1 MIGMRTLKT
10 SLAIFIALIVS
21 DVFKL
26 QYPFFTVIAIIVVM
40 QNTINE
46 TYQMGINRILGTAL
60 GGLAGI
66 LYIGFIAS
74 EYWILDRILIGVI
87 TLFIILILIKL
98 KATKA
103 ISISLIV
110 FLSICINDIKQG
122 AVFYAFLR
130 ILDTMVGIV
139 IALVINAFVAPPDH
153 AKKFVDLLKQILSD
167 EKSIFINK
175 LNHNGEVDLNVLS
188 KSLEAAHETLKKY
201 RHDSKWVPYNE
212 EGLTRKEEL
221 LQSIFH
227 SLSEIYHHL
236 VIIED
241 LNLRGNLSEETL
253 SRLSSFDA
261 STYQE
266 IYEEYFEEEMKV
278 IYNYHVYKILDHFEV
293 VEQKFKD
300 YDGPAFEK

>member
-1 MIGMRTLKT
+1 MRTLKT
-10 SLAIFIALIVS
+10 SLAIFVALIVS
-21 DVFKL
+21 DIFKL

-74 EYWILDRILIGVI
+74 DYWILDRIMIGVI
-87 TLFIILILIKL
+87 TLFIILILIKM

-130 ILDTMVGIV
+130 MIDTMVGII

-153 AKKFVDLLKQILSD
+153 AKKFADLLKQILSE
-167 EKSIFINK
+167 EKSIFIKK
-175 LNHNGEVDLNVLS
+175 LSHNEEIDLSLLS
-188 KSLEAAHETLKKY
+188 KSLDAARETLKKY
-201 RHDSKWVPYNE
+201 HHDSKWVPYNE
-212 EGLTRKEEL
+212 EGLIRKEEL
-221 LQSIFH
+221 LQSILH

-236 VIIED
+236 VIMED

-253 SRLSSFDA
+253 SRLSSFDN
-261 STYQE
+261 STYQK

-278 IYNYHVYKILDHFEV
+278 IYNYHVYKILDHFES
-293 VEQKFKD
+293 VEQEFRD
-300 YDGPAFEK
+300 YDDQTS

>member
-1 MIGMRTLKT
+1 MVGMRTLKT
-10 SLAIFIALIVS
+10 SLAIFVALIVS
-21 DVFKL
+21 DIFKL

-74 EYWILDRILIGVI
+74 DYWILDRIMIGVI
-87 TLFIILILIKL
+87 ILFIILILIKM

-130 ILDTMVGIV
+130 MIDTMVGII

-153 AKKFVDLLKQILSD
+153 AKKFADLLKQILSE
-167 EKSIFINK
+167 EKSIFIKK
-175 LNHNGEVDLNVLS
+175 LSHNEEIDLSLLS
-188 KSLEAAHETLKKY
+188 KSLDAARETLKKY
-201 RHDSKWVPYNE
+201 HHDSKWVPYNE
-212 EGLTRKEEL
+212 EGLIRKEEL
-221 LQSIFH
+221 LQSILH

-236 VIIED
+236 VIMED

-253 SRLSSFDA
+253 SRLSSFDN
-261 STYQE
+261 STYQK

-278 IYNYHVYKILDHFEV
+278 IYNYHVYKILDHFES
-293 VEQKFKD
+293 VEQEFRD
-300 YDGPAFEK
+300 YDDQTS

>member
-1 MIGMRTLKT
+1 MVGMRTLKT
-10 SLAIFIALIVS
+10 SLAIFVALIVS
-21 DVFKL
+21 DIFKL

-74 EYWILDRILIGVI
+74 DYWILDRIMIGVI
-87 TLFIILILIKL
+87 TLFIILILIKM

-130 ILDTMVGIV
+130 MIDTMVGII

-153 AKKFVDLLKQILSD
+153 AKKFADLLKQILSE
-167 EKSIFINK
+167 EKSIFIKK
-175 LNHNGEVDLNVLS
+175 LIHNEEIDLSLLS
-188 KSLEAAHETLKKY
+188 KSLDAARETLKKY
-201 RHDSKWVPYNE
+201 HHDSKWVPYNE
-212 EGLTRKEEL
+212 EGLIRKEEL
-221 LQSIFH
+221 LQSILH

-236 VIIED
+236 VIMED

-253 SRLSSFDA
+253 SRLSSFDN
-261 STYQE
+261 STYQK

-278 IYNYHVYKILDHFEV
+278 IYNYHVYKILDHFES
-293 VEQKFKD
+293 VEQEFRD
-300 YDGPAFEK
+300 YDDQTS

>member
-1 MIGMRTLKT
+1 MVGMRTLKT
-10 SLAIFIALIVS
+10 SLAIFVALIVS
-21 DVFKL
+21 DIFKL

-74 EYWILDRILIGVI
+74 DYWILDRIMIGVI
-87 TLFIILILIKL
+87 ILFIILILIKM

-130 ILDTMVGIV
+130 MIDTMVGII

-153 AKKFVDLLKQILSD
+153 AKKFADLLKQILSE
-167 EKSIFINK
+167 EKSIFIKK
-175 LNHNGEVDLNVLS
+175 LIHNEEIDLSLLS
-188 KSLEAAHETLKKY
+188 KSLDAARETLKKY
-201 RHDSKWVPYNE
+201 HHDSKWVPYNE
-212 EGLTRKEEL
+212 EGLIRKEEL
-221 LQSIFH
+221 LQSILH

-236 VIIED
+236 VIMED

-253 SRLSSFDA
+253 SRLSSFDN
-261 STYQE
+261 STYQK

-278 IYNYHVYKILDHFEV
+278 IYNYHVYKILDHFES
-293 VEQKFKD
+293 VEQEFRD
-300 YDGPAFEK
+300 YDDQTS

>member
-1 MIGMRTLKT
+1 MVGMRTLKT
-10 SLAIFIALIVS
+10 SLAIFVALIVS
-21 DVFKL
+21 DIFKL

-74 EYWILDRILIGVI
+74 DYWILDRIMIGVI
-87 TLFIILILIKL
+87 TLFIILILIKM

-130 ILDTMVGIV
+130 MIDTMVGII

-153 AKKFVDLLKQILSD
+153 AKKFADLLKQILSE
-167 EKSIFINK
+167 EKSIFIKK
-175 LNHNGEVDLNVLS
+175 LSHNEEIDLSLLS
-188 KSLEAAHETLKKY
+188 KSLDAARETLKKY
-201 RHDSKWVPYNE
+201 HHDSKWVPYNE
-212 EGLTRKEEL
+212 EGLIRKEEL
-221 LQSIFH
+221 LQSILH

-236 VIIED
+236 VIMED

-253 SRLSSFDA
+253 SRLSSFDN
-261 STYQE
+261 STYQK

-278 IYNYHVYKILDHFEV
+278 IYNYHVYKILDHFES
-293 VEQKFKD
+293 VEQEFRD
-300 YDGPAFEK
+300 YDDQTS

>member
-1 MIGMRTLKT
+1 MVGMRTLKT
-10 SLAIFIALIVS
+10 SLAIFVALIVS
-21 DVFKL
+21 DIFKL

-74 EYWILDRILIGVI
+74 DYWIWDRIMIGVI
-87 TLFIILILIKL
+87 TLFIILILIKM

-130 ILDTMVGIV
+130 MIDTMVGII

-153 AKKFVDLLKQILSD
+153 AKKFADLLKQILSE
-167 EKSIFINK
+167 EKSIFIKK
-175 LNHNGEVDLNVLS
+175 LSHNEEIDLSLLS
-188 KSLEAAHETLKKY
+188 KSLDAARETLKKY
-201 RHDSKWVPYNE
+201 HHDSKWVPYNE
-212 EGLTRKEEL
+212 EGLIRKEEL
-221 LQSIFH
+221 LQSILH

-236 VIIED
+236 VIMED

-253 SRLSSFDA
+253 SRLSSFDN
-261 STYQE
+261 STYQK

-278 IYNYHVYKILDHFEV
+278 IYNYHVYKILDHFES
-293 VEQKFKD
+293 VEQEFRD
-300 YDGPAFEK
+300 YDDQTS